1 MIGCMNMREEVE
13 EVLAEYGRLAGQV
26 DEGQRILR
34 SWKGHEQDLGWDV
47 LVPFREVVSEQ
58 ELRIIDAEDS
68 YLGEL
73 RKWVTGERDDEKNLR
88 GYLMGA
94 RDRLEDPWYGRLLDD
109 VEWIPRRE
117 DGTRDVSDMS
127 LEELAAMMME
137 D

>member
-1 MIGCMNMREEVE
+1 MIGCMDMREEVE

-26 DEGQRILR
+26 DEAGRIVR
-34 SWKGHEQDLGWDV
+34 GWKGGEGEVGWDRIRQ
-47 LVPFREVVSEQ
+47 FREVIAEQ
-58 ELRIIDAEDS
+58 ELRVMDAEDS
-68 YLGEL
+68 YLGVL
-73 RKWVTGERDDEKNLR
+73 REWVEGGEISEKNLR

-117 DGTRDVSDMS
+117 GGTRDVSDMS